1 MSGHCRRVRVPP
13 HGSAN
18 GAGASPHRRSYNSV
32 GGHGADRDPLGG
44 LVHSTREGSG
54 RVFRFV
60 SHLVQTVCELESSR
74 VKLSRRLSVEE
85 YGIMRCDT
93 YSLCTLEIVLVC
105 CCCCCCCCLIG
116 LRDPAVKI
124 KSRNLFT
131 DGPMGQIDREV
142 VTREARVPSEVL
154 LRTSIKSLNPSPYCD
169 VISSPNLWSVLIGLS
184 CIETDAR
191 HAGRHLPARI
201 DSCQHFI
208 TNFVH
213 IK

>member
-93 YSLCTLEIVLVC
+93 YSLCILEIVLV
-105 CCCCCCCCLIG
+105 CCCCCLIG
-116 LRDPAVKI
+116 LRDPASLAIYECSLVSTI
-124 KSRNLFT
+124 PPRFCIVLL
-131 DGPMGQIDREV
+131 
-142 VTREARVPSEVL
+142 ARVLVVC
-154 LRTSIKSLNPSPYCD
+154 IQ
-169 VISSPNLWSVLIGLS
+169 LS
-184 CIETDAR
+184 
-191 HAGRHLPARI
+191 
-201 DSCQHFI
+201 
-208 TNFVH
+208 
-213 IK
+213 